1 VSIERKSTRRGPVY
15 EVRLRRPS
23 GREYART
30 FATQREA
37 RAFEASER
45 ATKHHGS
52 WIDPSG
58 GSITFEDWAWR
69 WLQSDVAKA
78 PGTQATD
85 ASIIRSALIPA
96 LGSCSLNSIGPLD
109 IQDLVVRWCKTA
121 KPRTVRRRYATLSA
135 ILNDAVD
142 KELIGRSPCRGIRL
156 PPISPA
162 RHTIVGPREVER
174 LAAELPAQYRTMLYL
189 GATLGLRVGEVAGLR
204 VSSVEFARRTLAV
217 TESVGEAAGRL
228 FTKGPK
234 TAAARRTIPLPAPIV
249 IMLRKHIEHYCGWDA
264 NDHLFTAPG
273 GGALRPNHF
282 RARVWR
288 PACRRAG
295 LDGLGFHDLRRSA
308 ATVMVA
314 NGVSVRDAQQILGH
328 SDPRLLLAV
337 YAQATEAG
345 MRSAT
350 AAAALHFAP
359 TVFPDGDRVPT
370 DGGVAASGRRRT
382 TAGASGRGLNA
393 G

>member
-1 VSIERKSTRRGPVY
+1 VSIERKSTRRGQVY
-15 EVRLRRPS
+15 EVRLRRPN

-30 FATQREA
+30 FATRREA

-45 ATKHHGS
+45 ATRNNGS

-58 GSITFEDWAWR
+58 GSITFEVWASR
-69 WLQSDVAKA
+69 WLQFDVAKA
-78 PGTQATD
+78 PGTRATD
-85 ASIIRSALIPA
+85 TSIIRSALVPA
-96 LGSCSLNSIGPLD
+96 LGSRPLNSIRPLD
-109 IQDLVVRWCKTA
+109 IQDLVAGWCKAA

-142 KELIGRSPCRGIRL
+142 KELIGRSPCRGVRL
-156 PPISPA
+156 PPVSPA
-162 RHTIVGPREVER
+162 RHQIVGPRELER
-174 LAAELPAQYRTMLYL
+174 LAAELPAEYRTMLYL
-189 GATLGLRVGEVAGLR
+189 GATLGLRLGEVAGLR
-204 VSSVEFARRTLAV
+204 VRSVDLARRTLAV
-217 TESVGEAAGRL
+217 TQSVGEAAGRL

-234 TAAARRTIPLPAPIV
+234 TAAARRTIPLPMPIV
-249 IMLRKHIEHYCGWDA
+249 TMVRHHIEQYCGHDA
-264 NDHLFTAPG
+264 DALLFTAPG
-273 GGALRPNHF
+273 GGPLRPNHF

-288 PACRRAG
+288 PGCGRAG

-337 YAQATEAG
+337 YAQATDAG

-350 AAAALHFAP
+350 EAAALHFAP
-359 TVFPDGDRVPT
+359 TEPGTASAVPPDSAD
-370 DGGVAASGRRRT
+370 AASGRRRT
-382 TAGASGRGLNA
+382 LASDSGRGLNA